1 MASGPEQNV
10 GVFEVVTAL
19 YDSGFAEIGEVLQE
33 RESIVALTGAG
44 ISLAAGIPIY
54 RGADGTYLDKENDW
68 WLYREAFDDDPQRW
82 YARFW
87 ELHETIR
94 AAQPTRAHH
103 ALNALVEAGVVSKI
117 VTQNV
122 DGLNLLAGTDKSRVH
137 EVHGIERQLSCTDLE
152 GCDFVISTEDWLRD
166 HDTETLPTCPH
177 DSRLLKPDV
186 NLRREPGFRTSIAED
201 GIQGQKALE
210 TADAVLVVGT
220 SFNVEPW
227 RRIIKDRHD
236 YGKPVVIV
244 DPNSTTVD
252 KYARFLIRKTADEG
266 LSLLQ
271 EQLAPSDAL

>member
-1 MASGPEQNV
+1 MASDPEQLA

-19 YDSGFAEIGEVLQE
+19 YDTGLAEVGKVLQE
-33 RESIVALTGAG
+33 RQPIVALTGAG

-54 RGADGTYLDKENDW
+54 RGADGEYLDKENDT
-68 WLYREAFDDDPQRW
+68 WLWREAYDADPLQW
-82 YARFW
+82 YERFW
-87 ELHETIR
+87 DLHETIR
-94 AAQPTRAHH
+94 SAQPTRAHR

-122 DGLNLLAGTDKSRVH
+122 DGLDLMAGTDKSRVH
-137 EVHGIERQLSCTDLE
+137 EVHGIERRLSCTDLE
-152 GCDFVISTEDWLRD
+152 ECDFVISTEGWLEAND
-166 HDTETLPTCPH
+166 QATLPTCPH
-177 DSRLLKPDV
+177 DGQPLKPDV
-186 NLRREPGFRTSIAED
+186 NLRHEPGFRTDIAED
-201 GIQGQKALE
+201 GVQGQRALE

-227 RRIIKDRHD
+227 RRIIQDRHD

-244 DPNSTTVD
+244 NPNPTTVD

-271 EQLAPSDAL
+271 EQLAR